1 MSLLTDYPI
10 LPNETLLIFDEIQEC
25 NSALNSLKYFYED
38 SPEYVVVAAGSLL
51 GVALTK
57 GESFPVGKVDFL
69 DLYPLTFKE
78 FLKTANEKLYNYVEE
93 LSEISALPQFITD
106 RLSELYQQYL
116 VIGGMPAVINSFL
129 ENKGMEKVKKEQQAI
144 LNAYILDFS
153 KQAENKDIP
162 RIIHIWNSIP
172 SQLAKENRKFVYKMV
187 KPGARARDYEDALL
201 WLESAGLIYRVF
213 CTTKPFLPLKAYDDL
228 SAFKVYLSDVGL
240 LRELSGLPPEAIFL
254 GNETYT
260 EFKGAVAENYV
271 LQSLAPQYDILP
283 RYWTSIGKAEV
294 DFIIQSDSDIIP
306 VEVKAQTRLGG
317 KSLSVYDAT
326 YHPVCK
332 LRYSLNNLKQD
343 GTLINIPLYL
353 ADWTKKIVSFI
364 S

>member
-1 MSLLTDYPI
+1 
-10 LPNETLLIFDEIQEC
+10 
-25 NSALNSLKYFYED
+25 
-38 SPEYVVVAAGSLL
+38 
-51 GVALTK
+51 
-57 GESFPVGKVDFL
+57 
-69 DLYPLTFKE
+69 
-78 FLKTANEKLYNYVEE
+78 
-93 LSEISALPQFITD
+93 
-106 RLSELYQQYL
+106 
-116 VIGGMPAVINSFL
+116 
-129 ENKGMEKVKKEQQAI
+129 MEKVKKEQQAI

-153 KQAENKDIP
+153 KHAENKDIP

>member
-1 MSLLTDYPI
+1 M
-10 LPNETLLIFDEIQEC
+10 
-25 NSALNSLKYFYED
+25 
-38 SPEYVVVAAGSLL
+38 
-51 GVALTK
+51 
-57 GESFPVGKVDFL
+57 
-69 DLYPLTFKE
+69 
-78 FLKTANEKLYNYVEE
+78 
-93 LSEISALPQFITD
+93 
-106 RLSELYQQYL
+106 
-116 VIGGMPAVINSFL
+116 
-129 ENKGMEKVKKEQQAI
+129 
-144 LNAYILDFS
+144 
-153 KQAENKDIP
+153 
-162 RIIHIWNSIP
+162 
-172 SQLAKENRKFVYKMV
+172 
-187 KPGARARDYEDALL
+187 
-201 WLESAGLIYRVF
+201 
-213 CTTKPFLPLKAYDDL
+213 
-228 SAFKVYLSDVGL
+228 
-240 LRELSGLPPEAIFL
+240 SGLPPEAIFL

-332 LRYSLNNLKQD
+332 LRYSLINLKQD

>member
-1 MSLLTDYPI
+1 M
-10 LPNETLLIFDEIQEC
+10 
-25 NSALNSLKYFYED
+25 
-38 SPEYVVVAAGSLL
+38 
-51 GVALTK
+51 
-57 GESFPVGKVDFL
+57 
-69 DLYPLTFKE
+69 
-78 FLKTANEKLYNYVEE
+78 
-93 LSEISALPQFITD
+93 
-106 RLSELYQQYL
+106 
-116 VIGGMPAVINSFL
+116 
-129 ENKGMEKVKKEQQAI
+129 
-144 LNAYILDFS
+144 
-153 KQAENKDIP
+153 
-162 RIIHIWNSIP
+162 
-172 SQLAKENRKFVYKMV
+172 
-187 KPGARARDYEDALL
+187 
-201 WLESAGLIYRVF
+201 
-213 CTTKPFLPLKAYDDL
+213 

-283 RYWTSIGKAEV
+283 RYWTSLGKAEV

-332 LRYSLNNLKQD
+332 LRYSLSNLKQD

-353 ADWTKKIVSFI
+353 ADWTRKIISFI